1 MLTIFQLLV
10 GPRMKKVSKMKLLV
24 SVLCLVCVVAI
35 CAAQADGPQKRKKLR
50 RKLPE
55 VNLPA
60 ENVTLSEQQQQ
71 QEQEQEQEV
80 IEIKPSQPEIASKDD
95 DETTERAGRG

>member
-1 MLTIFQLLV
+1 MKIKGLLV
-10 GPRMKKVSKMKLLV
+10 L
-24 SVLCLVCVVAI
+24 LCLVCVVGM

-55 VNLPA
+55 ANLTA
-60 ENVTLSEQQQQ
+60 ENVTLPEQQ
-71 QEQEQEQEV
+71 QEQQQQEQEV

-95 DETTERAGRG
+95 DGETTERAGRG